1 MERLGE
7 SNVNNDEI
15 IRVVNLKKWFPVRTG
30 FLSSLFSKKQLYVR
44 AVNGVNISIRKG
56 EIFGLVGESGCG
68 KTTTG
73 KLLVRLLEPT
83 EGKILFRDEDISH
96 YEGKKLLRFRKNAQM
111 IFQDPYESLNPR
123 LSVYDTIVE
132 PLRLQKIVN
141 GYEEERERAFEMLEV
156 VHLTPPEEF
165 SERYAHELSGG
176 QRQRVAIARALV
188 VNPEFIVADEPVSM
202 LDVSLRA
209 SILNLLLEIREKFG
223 VAMLFITH
231 DLAVESYMADRVAI
245 MYLGKIVESG
255 STQKVLN
262 NPIHPYTQ
270 ALIAAIPSPNPLQQR
285 RKEFLP
291 GEPPSPINLPPGCV
305 FHPRCPFSSERCK
318 REEPFLEEVEPDHY
332 VACFLLHS

>member
-1 MERLGE
+1 V
-7 SNVNNDEI
+7 SNDEI

-30 FLSSLFSKKQLYVR
+30 FFSSLFSKKQLYVR

-83 EGKILFRDEDISH
+83 EGKILFKDEDISH
-96 YEGKKLLRFRKNAQM
+96 YEGKKLLKFRKKAQM
-111 IFQDPYESLNPR
+111 VFQDPYESLNPR

-132 PLRLQKIVN
+132 PLRLQKIVKS
-141 GYEEERERAFEMLEV
+141 YEEEKERVFEMLEV

-165 SERYAHELSGG
+165 SERYSHELSGG

-262 NPIHPYTQ
+262 NPTHPYTQ

-305 FHPRCPFSSERCK
+305 FHSRCPFSSERCK

>member
-1 MERLGE
+1 MERLE
-7 SNVNNDEI
+7 ENNVSNDEI

-30 FLSSLFSKKQLYVR
+30 FFSSLFSRKQLYVK

-73 KLLVRLLEPT
+73 KLLVRLLKPT
-83 EGKILFRDEDISH
+83 EGKILFKDEDISY
-96 YEGKKLLRFRKNAQM
+96 YEGKKLLGFRKKAQM

-132 PLRLQKIVN
+132 PLRLQKIVDS
-141 GYEEERERAFEMLEV
+141 YEEERERVFEMLEV

-165 SERYAHELSGG
+165 SGRYAHELSGG

-209 SILNLLLEIREKFG
+209 SILNLLLEIREKFE

-231 DLAVESYMADRVAI
+231 DLAVESYMADRIAI
-245 MYLGKIVESG
+245 MYLGKIVELG

-270 ALIAAIPSPNPLQQR
+270 ALIAAIPSPNPLEQK

-305 FHPRCPFSSERCK
+305 FHPRCPFSTEKCK
-318 REEPFLEEVEPDHY
+318 REEPLLEEVESDHY